1 MKIELNRAET
11 VNAYSRRYRCQT
23 QILTLDSPKAEEQR
37 RNATVD
43 KPNKQSTG
51 RMTAHTVQLSSIAVC
66 KQRLGRKVVRKPS
79 FTSPRFVAPRSH
91 SSWRSSDEA
100 LDFTVGKKAKSV

>member
-1 MKIELNRAET
+1 MEIELNRTEI

-23 QILTLDSPKAEEQR
+23 RILTLDSPKAKEQR
-37 RNATVD
+37 QNATVD
-43 KPNKQSTG
+43 KLNKQSTG
-51 RMTAHTVQLSSIAVC
+51 RMTAHTEQLFPIIVC
-66 KQRLGRKVVRKPS
+66 KQRLGRRVVRKPS
-79 FTSPRFVAPRSH
+79 FTSPRNVAPRSH